1 MDDLDLSDLESAA
14 PARKG
19 PSTLKWLFR
28 LVLGMALAFG
38 AGAGWQW
45 WEARTAR
52 EQVVELQRSIEL
64 ERLGGTLTAALV
76 QAGVGRYEDAR
87 QLTSDFFTEL
97 QKQAQG
103 TSELAPALAEILSE
117 RDRIITVLS
126 RGDANGITLLTNVH
140 RRYREATGLSLEAA
154 PAPSPV
160 IEETPVP
167 EETPATDS
175 AGDKAA
181 EPQTGFSTGP

>member
-1 MDDLDLSDLESAA
+1 MDDMDLSDLESAA
-14 PARKG
+14 PSRKG
-19 PSTLKWLFR
+19 PSTFKWLVR

-52 EQVVELQRSIEL
+52 EQVVELQRAIEL

-87 QLTSDFFTEL
+87 QLASDFFTEL
-97 QKQAQG
+97 QQQAQG
-103 TSELAPALAEILSE
+103 TTELAPALGEILAE
-117 RDRIITVLS
+117 RDRIITALS
-126 RGDANGITLLTNVH
+126 RGDATSITLLTNVH

-154 PAPSPV
+154 PAPPPV
-160 IEETPVP
+160 IEETPVT
-167 EETPATDS
+167 EEPPVTDS
-175 AGDKAA
+175 AGTGAA
-181 EPQTGFSTGP
+181 APQTGSSTGS